1 MDSMWYKLLASDLSF
16 NEPRIALIALKS
28 CPVERIILKEKETK
42 LTSTGQS
49 YHLPPPPPHHHHL
62 SFSFDKDNLSSWV
75 VFFFHPN
82 PLVVESLDEMLA
94 MASVIIWIILMGI
107 MMTMLMLNKES
118 GSSWWS

>member
-1 MDSMWYKLLASDLSF
+1 MCLTTLS
-16 NEPRIALIALKS
+16 P
-28 CPVERIILKEKETK
+28 
-42 LTSTGQS
+42 
-49 YHLPPPPPHHHHL
+49 PPPPPHHHHL

-107 MMTMLMLNKES
+107 MMTMLMLNKVIWIILVVIVLMMMMGIAWKNCFQFEVTHY
-118 GSSWWS
+118 WENLHIK